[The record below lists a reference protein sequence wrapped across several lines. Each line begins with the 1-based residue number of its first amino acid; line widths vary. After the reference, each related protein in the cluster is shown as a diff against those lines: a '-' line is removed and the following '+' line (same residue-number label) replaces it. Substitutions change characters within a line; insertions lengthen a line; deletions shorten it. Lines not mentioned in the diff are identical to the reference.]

1 MRQIISIV
9 RRYAINPINTF
20 IDKNER
26 TYRLIV
32 IASLIYLLVVNVG
45 VC

>member
-9 RRYAINPINTF
+9 RRYAINPINPF

-45 VC
+45 AC

>member
-9 RRYAINPINTF
+9 RRYAINPINAF

-32 IASLIYLLVVNVG
+32 IASLIYLFVVNAG

>member
-9 RRYAINPINTF
+9 RRYAVNPINAF

-26 TYRLIV
+26 TYRSIV
-32 IASLIYLLVVNVG
+32 IASLIYLFVVHAG

>member
-1 MRQIISIV
+1 MRQVISIV
-9 RRYAINPINTF
+9 RRYAVNPINAF

-26 TYRLIV
+26 VYRVIV
-32 IASLIYLLVVNVG
+32 IASLIYLFVVHAG

>member
-9 RRYAINPINTF
+9 RRYAINPINAV

>member
-9 RRYAINPINTF
+9 RRYAVNPINAF

-26 TYRLIV
+26 VYRAIV
-32 IASLIYLLVVNVG
+32 IASLIYLFLVHAG

>member
-1 MRQIISIV
+1 MRQVISIV
-9 RRYAINPINTF
+9 RRYVVNPINAF

-26 TYRLIV
+26 MYRVIV
-32 IASLIYLLVVNVG
+32 IASLIYLFVVHAG